1 MIGLEQ
7 HLLDLKSIYISLFVV
22 VSDSPI
28 KIFHFFVVVFVFVSR
43 LKVTVGKK
51 SHLITFFITIPFID
65 LNLIKMNITIGSMR
79 K

>member
-1 MIGLEQ
+1 MPL
-7 HLLDLKSIYISLFVV
+7 
-22 VSDSPI
+22 DSPI
-28 KIFHFFVVVFVFVSR
+28 KYLHIFVIVFALASPKKYFHFFVVVFVFVSR